1 VYLRGYMR
9 VDLICGVEAR
19 AERRSGALALALSI
33 SSALAANAAA
43 AAAPRRAPLQ
53 KSERER
59 VRVCASAL
67 LTNVGLGISIIAE
80 LCGFSG
86 AALWAEK
93 GSRCEDVSKFI
104 SGALPDCRRCRRPP
118 ARPLKNN
125 THCCRL
131 HFCGVVRICTLRHA
145 PCVVVAAGSLPL
157 V

>member
-1 VYLRGYMR
+1 MRGR
-9 VDLICGVEAR
+9 G
-19 AERRSGALALALSI
+19 ERRSGALALALSI
-33 SSALAANAAA
+33 SSALAANA
-43 AAAPRRAPLQ
+43 PLQ
-53 KSERER
+53 IGERKR
-59 VRVCASAL
+59 VRLCAIAL

-86 AALWAEK
+86 AARWAEK

-104 SGALPDCRRCRRPP
+104 SGALPDCRRRRPP

>member
-9 VDLICGVEAR
+9 VDLICGVEASGGR
-19 AERRSGALALALSI
+19 AHWRSHSVSRR
-33 SSALAANAAA
+33 
-43 AAAPRRAPLQ
+43 PLQ
-53 KSERER
+53 RTLLQPPLRAARLYKSER

-86 AALWAEK
+86 AARWAEK

-104 SGALPDCRRCRRPP
+104 SGALPDCRRRRPP

-157 V
+157 E